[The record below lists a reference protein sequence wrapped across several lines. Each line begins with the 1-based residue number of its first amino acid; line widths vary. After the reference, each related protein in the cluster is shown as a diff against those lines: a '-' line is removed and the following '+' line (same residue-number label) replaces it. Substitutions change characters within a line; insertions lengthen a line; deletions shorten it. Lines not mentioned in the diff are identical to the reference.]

1 MLHDTDEG
9 SSGNGLV
16 HADDSQAS
24 IIEDKTGQAV
34 LHDRDEGLSGNTSM
48 HADDS
53 QASIIEDKTG
63 QAVLQTKAMANL
75 WVELSASGS
84 TAHGP
89 ALRIRLVSDHHP
101 QLHSRQSASVAKT
114 SPVAASA
121 SHRLGGRSASMA
133 EAGMQKGS
141 MAGHA
146 MPAGSNDSSR
156 RGVTPAQHD
165 SHAVPAG
172 SNDSHAM
179 PAGSNDSAGQGVR
192 PAQHGSGVLQGT
204 AKDTAKTVG
213 GQQKEGLPKDSRQRH
228 KKHIKAEHTSIA
240 AVLASTVPCAE
251 GEAGVEQRNL
261 KHGMA
266 DVHADVQQDLMHA
279 EASGKQQLLG
289 CDLLPSPVQGHASD
303 VGYVCSLWQAQLR
316 LGKLAARVNASLT
329 SSERM
334 SRLQIKLQA
343 SCLQIAQLQQ
353 P

>member
-1 MLHDTDEG
+1 MNQDL
-9 SSGNGLV
+9 SGNCLV

-34 LHDRDEGLSGNTSM
+34 LR
-48 HADDS
+48 
-53 QASIIEDKTG
+53 
-63 QAVLQTKAMANL
+63 TKAMGNL

-89 ALRIRLVSDHHP
+89 ALRIQLVSDHHP
-101 QLHSRQSASVAKT
+101 QLHSRQSASIAKT
-114 SPVAASA
+114 SSVAPSA
-121 SHRLGGRSASMA
+121 SYSHSRRSGSMA

-141 MAGHA
+141 MAAHA
-146 MPAGSNDSSR
+146 MPAGANEITG
-156 RGVTPAQHD
+156 RGVIPAQHD
-165 SHAVPAG
+165 SHAMPAR

-179 PAGSNDSAGQGVR
+179 PAGSNDSSGPGLL
-192 PAQHGSGVLQGT
+192 PAQHDSGVLQGT
-204 AKDTAKTVG
+204 AKDIAELVG
-213 GQQKEGLPKDSRQRH
+213 DQQRTGLPKDSRHRH
-228 KKHIKAEHTSIA
+228 KKHMKAEHSSIA
-240 AVLASTVPCAE
+240 AVLASTVLCDE
-251 GEAGVEQRNL
+251 FGDSVEQANP

-289 CDLLPSPVQGHASD
+289 CDVLPSPTQGHVSD
-303 VGYVCSLWQAQLR
+303 VGYMCSLWQAQLR

-334 SRLQIKLQA
+334 SRLQTKLQA